1 MEVDLARIG
10 LSTRTL
16 LIASLLLAAPAA
28 AADFSTV
35 VRAILD
41 HQADGP
47 LTEMDADTRG
57 KMTDCVI
64 ETLSALP
71 SGLQRK
77 ITDGKDL
84 EEQEHLFG
92 QVVDENHAK
101 WRQTIAKQCG
111 HIATES

>member
-1 MEVDLARIG
+1 LPRIRR
-10 LSTRTL
+10 STAVSIL
-16 LIASLLLAAPAA
+16 PFVVLIFITTPAV

-41 HQADGP
+41 HQTDGP
-47 LTEMDADTRG
+47 LAEMGADKRA

-64 ETLSALP
+64 ETLAALP
-71 SGLQRK
+71 SGLKKK
-77 ITDGKDL
+77 IVEGKDL
-84 EEQEHLFG
+84 EEQEHRFG

-101 WRQTIAKQCG
+101 WRQTIAQKCG